1 MFHNIKNFLEKNKAR
16 LSRLSIEGLWVSIG
30 QIFSVLSAL
39 VLVKVLTENLSPND
53 YGYLALALTLAGL
66 VNQVFLGGIANG
78 FSRYF
83 SVANE
88 EDDVNNYLITVL
100 NMLIAAT
107 IFVIIFVLILM
118 LTFYVL
124 GLAQHFTVILV
135 CTFFALLTGYSA
147 AISNIQN
154 AARNRKIVAF
164 HAGLDGVLKL
174 IFVLFIFFVLT
185 PSSISALWSYA
196 IASFILL
203 TSHLIFVKKHLI
215 GNVSG
220 IPNSTK
226 RKWNT
231 EIWSFS
237 WPFIVWGI
245 FGWGQQSMSRW
256 SIELF
261 ANTYEVGLF
270 AVLMQLG
277 YMPMQMIIAFLIAF
291 LQPIFYGRVGDA
303 TNHERIDDLN
313 KLVNRFV
320 IIGIFLTAIAGV
332 LSYALHE
339 VVFEIFVGEEFR
351 EISYML
357 PIIVISGG
365 IFGTAMLVGSK
376 LFALMSAKEAMPA
389 SIISSL
395 IGILASIIGVYY
407 FSIMGAIYAILI
419 HAISYFI
426 LIIYTK
432 PKQELKS
439 AT

>member
-1 MFHNIKNFLEKNKAR
+1 MLYNIKNFIDKNKDR

-30 QIFSVLSAL
+30 QIFSLLFAL
-39 VLVKVLTENLSPND
+39 FLVKVLTENLAPND

-88 EDDVNNYLITVL
+88 ENDVNNYLIAIL
-100 NMLIAAT
+100 NMLIIAT
-107 IFVIIFVLILM
+107 FFVIIFVAILM
-118 LTFYVL
+118 IAFYIL
-124 GLAQHFTVILV
+124 GLAQHLTAILV
-135 CTFFALLTGYSA
+135 CSFFALFAGYNA

-174 IFVLFIFFVLT
+174 IFVLFIFFALS
-185 PSSISALWSYA
+185 PSSVYALWSYA
-196 IASFILL
+196 IASFVLL
-203 TSHLIFVKKHLI
+203 TSHLIFLKKYLI
-215 GNVSG
+215 
-220 IPNSTK
+220 NSIGDK
-226 RKWNT
+226 LSSPKKEWKT

-245 FGWGQQSMSRW
+245 FGWGQQSISRW
-256 SIELF
+256 SIEFF

-277 YMPMQMIIAFLIAF
+277 FMPIQMIIAFLIAF

-303 TNHERIDDLN
+303 TNLERINNLN

-320 IIGIFLTAIAGV
+320 IIGILLTVIAGL
-332 LSYALHE
+332 LSFALHE

-357 PIIVISGG
+357 PIIVIAGG
-365 IFGTAMLVGSK
+365 IFGTAMLIGSK
-376 LFALMSAKEAMPA
+376 LFALMSAREAMPA
-389 SIISSL
+389 SIISSI

-407 FSIMGAIYAILI
+407 FSIIGAIYAILI

-432 PKQELKS
+432 PKQKLKS
-439 AT
+439 V